1 MRSKLLLWELKL
13 PLEKCHSGRCVGEGL
28 GGGGGFQ
35 VHLKSG
41 FNNCSIVRYQ
51 KHKSISKRCM
61 TRQISNLLT
70 F

>member
-1 MRSKLLLWELKL
+1 MRSKLLLWKLNL

-28 GGGGGFQ
+28 GGGGGFR

-41 FNNCSIVRYQ
+41 FKYCEVQ
-51 KHKSISKRCM
+51 KA
-61 TRQISNLLT
+61 QVD